1 MVYTSYVLEAYLT
14 YFLFKHALPTKGK
27 KKQQVIGMF
36 LLMLLIILLRVFPCD
51 TILRGLLVF
60 IAQVIFA
67 VTCFD
72 GTVVEKIC
80 WGASVIL
87 IVSAADRI
95 TFHIADIMMMT
106 DSLRMLLE
114 PGLIREKMLVVY
126 MIIRIILTFLVSKLR
141 LRRFWLTKKHLA
153 MILILVGGGVVVL
166 DWLLDSIIVL
176 HDLHLDDAIFN
187 KISAACFLIQ
197 MILVLTL
204 YLIIHMGGIY
214 YEKQQ
219 LEEQRLMDGLEKK
232 EYELLKASA
241 ETMRSWRH
249 DIKNRME
256 ALNGILSKGN
266 DQEALQYLSEMN
278 GEIDRDFI
286 VVGTDNTVLNAII
299 STKKRLAEENGISFD
314 YQIVWNGRICLNG
327 SELASLM
334 GNLLD
339 NAIEACMLL
348 PESSHRYLCLKILP
362 CSRMVKIV
370 VENSYDG
377 HLKREGI
384 RLISRK
390 KEPGH
395 GLGSQKIC
403 KIVEKHGGSCDFW
416 GDEKTFTASILLTEG
431 EEEKDAA
438 VTDRNRRE

>member
-1 MVYTSYVLEAYLT
+1 MIYISNILEAYLT
-14 YFLFKHALPTKGK
+14 YYLFNHVLPTEGRKWK
-27 KKQQVIGMF
+27 RIAGM
-36 LLMLLIILLRVFPCD
+36 LTLVLLITGLTVYPCD
-51 TILRGLLVF
+51 ETIRGLLVLM
-60 IAQVIFA
+60 AQVIFA
-67 VTCFD
+67 ITCFD
-72 GTVVEKIC
+72 GPIVEKLC
-80 WGASVIL
+80 WGVSVI
-87 IVSAADRI
+87 IIAVAAERI
-95 TFHIADIMMMT
+95 AFFVADMIMMVEQ
-106 DSLRMLLE
+106 LQVFLE
-114 PGLIREKMLVVY
+114 PGDSREQITMIY
-126 MIIRIILTFLVSKLR
+126 MILMMLLTVLVSKIR
-141 LRRFWLTKKHLA
+141 LRRFWLAKRHLA
-153 MILILVGGGVVVL
+153 MILILVVSGVATL
-166 DWLLDSIIVL
+166 NWLMDLIIIL
-176 HDLHLDDAIFN
+176 HDMHLDETVFH

-219 LEEQRLMDGLEKK
+219 LEEQRLMDGFEKK

-256 ALNGILSKGN
+256 ALKGILSKGN
-266 DQEALQYLSEMN
+266 DWEALQYLSEMN

-390 KEPGH
+390 KEAGH

-416 GDEKTFTASILLTEG
+416 GDEKVFTASILLTEG

-438 VTDRNRRE
+438 VTDRNCRE